1 MIALY
6 TFAINPREKYT
17 KKGLL
22 NALLKKKRKQQ
33 PQRYFKGLKLNIQN
47 LPPPNKESASCLHKS
62 EKLPYETLPTK
73 GQSYS

>member
-22 NALLKKKRKQQ
+22 NALLKKSANSN
-33 PQRYFKGLKLNIQN
+33 PKGILKV
-47 LPPPNKESASCLHKS
+47 
-62 EKLPYETLPTK
+62 
-73 GQSYS
+73 